1 MTDLLENIMPLIVG
15 ILTFAGGW
23 FAKYV
28 KDKAEKPEKD
38 IWDAI
43 HKVTKRIE
51 FTEKKAEDLE
61 NRKQDRGGQ

>member
-1 MTDLLENIMPLIVG
+1 MTDLLDAIVPFIVTIIG
-15 ILTFAGGW
+15 FAGGW
-23 FAKYV
+23 FTKYV